1 MRLANRQ
8 QHRSA
13 RIALPSL
20 SRLAWEMLIQLG
32 YQHDGPFKT
41 FKVSETEQQHTP
53 GANLAGICH

>member
-1 MRLANRQ
+1 
-8 QHRSA
+8 
-13 RIALPSL
+13 
-20 SRLAWEMLIQLG
+20 MLIQLG